1 MFKQFHYIL
10 SRIMMF
16 GVMIATGKMIAT
28 LMMNAFFASPQKWH
42 LHAQILAPDIGQ
54 RPRHMTIPQTLAIH
68 NCVCLLWPSDSASKQ
83 RLPTANRKAASAA
96 LTSSSSATSACDAD
110 AQAPCRQGILEIVA
124 MVTANITG
132 NDTIL
137 PARSFNK
144 HSLLLRIAE
153 LINAMGN
160 PWKTMASYPKRRRGL
175 ATWLKTMIICFGN
188 IVIAI

>member
-1 MFKQFHYIL
+1 MTSTCSNPSTRHWPK
-10 SRIMMF
+10 
-16 GVMIATGKMIAT
+16 
-28 LMMNAFFASPQKWH
+28 ASTY
-42 LHAQILAPDIGQ
+42 G
-54 RPRHMTIPQTLAIH
+54 HMTIAQTLAIH
-68 NCVCLLWPSDSASKQ
+68 NFVFLLWPSDSASKQ

-188 IVIAI
+188 IVIAISAGGRAVNSTDGRALYTWCLTRAVRYVFCLF